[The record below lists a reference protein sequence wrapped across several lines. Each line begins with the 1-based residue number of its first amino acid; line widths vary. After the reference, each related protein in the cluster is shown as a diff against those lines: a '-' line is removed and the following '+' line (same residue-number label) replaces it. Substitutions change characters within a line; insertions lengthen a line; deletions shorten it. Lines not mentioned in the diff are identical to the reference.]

1 MIRFHRPR
9 EQKKQRLDNESG
21 LFTVNVLFLPL
32 LFQCTYGPP
41 CKPNE
46 KENFAS
52 VLDYKNTKGKTGTTV
67 KCYFDQ
73 NKPTEVILDNSAH
86 EMVTFHAF
94 FWPCCAFLIGVCML
108 LKLYYLKRTQRKKVY
123 LPEDISCEI
132 NTNNNNEHSYR
143 KVSV

>member
-1 MIRFHRPR
+1 MF
-9 EQKKQRLDNESG
+9 
-21 LFTVNVLFLPL
+21 FYFLPL

-52 VLDYKNTKGKTGTTV
+52 VLDYKNAKGLKGSTL
-67 KCYFDQ
+67 KCYFDR
-73 NKPTEVILDNSAH
+73 NEPTDVILDKSAH

-108 LKLYYLKRTQRKKVY
+108 LKVYYLKRTQRKKAY
-123 LPEDISCEI
+123 FPKDISCKTE
-132 NTNNNNEHSYR
+132 TNNNDNVYDYR
-143 KVSV
+143 KTKVFDRLLKETI